1 MTGHEGA
8 VKPGGGLGEFD
19 WRQLEKP
26 GGGADEPG
34 GDVSSATGAFFER
47 RCAAQFKSVCE
58 GETDATASWM
68 SLAASADGVT
78 PRERARARNRAAS
91 SSGKRVVSA

>member
-8 VKPGGGLGEFD
+8 VKPGDSFGEFD

-34 GDVSSATGAFFER
+34 GDVSSAAGAFFER
-47 RCAAQFKSVCE
+47 RCTAQFKSFCE
-58 GETDATASWM
+58 GETDVAASWM
-68 SLAASADGVT
+68 SLAANADGVT
-78 PRERARARNRAAS
+78 PVPRYDTIFGVETSRICCL
-91 SSGKRVVSA
+91 